1 MRRAIKKH
9 TARNEKG
16 HRMILTSLEQA
27 SSFENV
33 GKDGTDKAVK
43 GKKISRNFPMFA

>member
-1 MRRAIKKH
+1 MKHAMKKH
-9 TARNEKG
+9 TAGKGKG
-16 HRMILTSLEQA
+16 HRLILTASEQA

-43 GKKISRNFPMFA
+43 GRNISRNFPIFA